1 MKFTSASLL
10 SVLIPA
16 VSARFVEPGEFERL
30 SLYTDWATKDETS
43 QDDVEMYHIE
53 LSPGD
58 TRWVTEDEK
67 WALRRVSISVGDVK
81 SQNTWHPPS
90 VGRAEMEC

>member
-16 VSARFVEPGEFERL
+16 VSARFVEPGELERV

-43 QDDVEMYHIE
+43 QEDVEKYHIE

-81 SQNTWHPPS
+81 KAKYFRILPG
-90 VGRAEMEC
+90 VGC

>member
-16 VSARFVEPGEFERL
+16 VSARFVEPGELERVN
-30 SLYTDWATKDETS
+30 LYTDWATKDETS
-43 QDDVEMYHIE
+43 QEDVEKYHIE

-81 SQNTWHPPS
+81 IAKYFRILPD
-90 VGRAEMEC
+90 VGC